1 MKNITLTCEWKP
13 KEGKENN
20 PALPENPDKKKEE
33 FWGHINIKSSEIE
46 KNEKNILE
54 SFPKKLHEKVREKIL
69 NIGVCKDKSGKEW
82 ERLIL
87 QKTTSQKLQW
97 WNEITLKVAQNEQ
110 VSPFKY
116 ESISFIVEFVADR
129 YLPDIFEYSIR
140 GFELLVYSCLQETF
154 FESIG
159 QPNSGSDYQSIWT
172 ISPNAELIAAFY
184 SPPSQS
190 EPSSDS
196 PSTSHSSPQLP
207 PPPSTP
213 ANGTNLSS
221 SGSGAIQI
229 INDFSSGLPGN
240 SNAVMR
246 SSGVTEKVMTAAA
259 AAPENMT
266 PVARTAARTLN
277 GIDPLKALALVVTI
291 ISIVVS
297 SLVVMEYN
305 AEKHRYQDMEK
316 ALLDKYESLLSQYGK
331 LLEAQGKPE

>member
-1 MKNITLTCEWKP
+1 MKNITLTCEWKSQNQP
-13 KEGKENN
+13 PGIAAPTIN
-20 PALPENPDKKKEE
+20 PNKRLE
-33 FWGHINIKSSEIE
+33 FWSGFGLESSALIKKMEDSIE
-46 KNEKNILE
+46 VNFPRVLHLKIRDKIQKIGICNAELNEKWQN
-54 SFPKKLHEKVREKIL
+54 
-69 NIGVCKDKSGKEW
+69 
-82 ERLIL
+82 LIL
-87 QKTTSQKLQW
+87 RKTTAQKIQW
-97 WNEITLKVAQNEQ
+97 WDGINLNVAKN
-110 VSPFKY
+110 
-116 ESISFIVEFVADR
+116 SFDYNSLSFVIEFVTDR
-129 YLPDIFEYSIR
+129 YLADVVEYSLD
-140 GFELLVYSCLQETF
+140 GFKLLVLSCLNDTF
-154 FESIG
+154 FESIESR
-159 QPNSGSDYQSIWT
+159 PSPYHYLDWT
-172 ISPNAELIAAFY
+172 ISPNSELTDAFY

-196 PSTSHSSPQLP
+196 PSTSHTSPQLP